1 MSIILDVILIAIF
14 AAYVITAA
22 KKGFV
27 RTLLELVAVVAA
39 IFLSFQISPVISQT
53 VYDGFV
59 EKEIVAT
66 LEEQISENVDALSVT
81 EKANAVLDS
90 IPDFAVMNPVGI
102 TIAPFPLSFIE
113 FITCWIKQV

>member
-1 MSIILDVILIAIF
+1 MLNFDDFEFDFEEEVVEKKNLTKII
-14 AAYVITAA
+14 
-22 KKGFV
+22 
-27 RTLLELVAVVAA
+27 VAVVAA

-90 IPDFAVMNPVGI
+90 IPDFAVINPVGI